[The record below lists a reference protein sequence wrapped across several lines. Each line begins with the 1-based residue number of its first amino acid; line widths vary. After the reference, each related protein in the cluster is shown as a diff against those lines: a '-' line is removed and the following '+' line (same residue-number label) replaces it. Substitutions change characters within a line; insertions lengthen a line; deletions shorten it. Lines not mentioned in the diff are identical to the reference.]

1 MVGTLHRTKFS
12 FLIMRRSG
20 CSRHNGRAAFSGLS
34 LWLLVR
40 IGSAAWAGT
49 DAPLPPG
56 VPAYCDYVLGAATS
70 SIAQQLYPRLYL
82 SGGLLTRADSV
93 NDAGIAGT
101 GTGTLWRL
109 QAGVSYSLADLNEG
123 LAIRDRARAE
133 CALYGNQSDLFA
145 FLARYD
151 EPDSI
156 PGLQAK
162 IKTLEEAL
170 PTAERILEDVR
181 GLLLRQQA
189 TLEEVN
195 ATSLRVGSLRS
206 ELGSSRARVAAA
218 ARKHPVPRE
227 PVAGLMQA
235 YQKAVGH
242 TAESESR
249 VRLSRRYDLSLRA
262 GYDRLFG
269 VRDGIPLLATLT
281 FTYNLGSLAQP
292 RAEALA
298 QQGRRGWATA
308 GVEGIHDRVAILLSK
323 LQGVLEVQ
331 SQRGREASV
340 LLADLETR
348 YKAVEKAP
356 GDSVRAY
363 RDYLWFDLIRLRA
376 EDAYLRAQ
384 TEELRA
390 LLPPS
395 SD

>member
-1 MVGTLHRTKFS
+1 M
-12 FLIMRRSG
+12 
-20 CSRHNGRAAFSGLS
+20 LS
-34 LWLLVR
+34 LWLLVQ
-40 IGSAAWAGT
+40 IGSVAWAGN
-49 DAPLPPG
+49 DESLPPG
-56 VPAYCDYVLGAATS
+56 VPAYCDYVQGAATS
-70 SIAQQLYPRLYL
+70 SIAQQMYPRLYL
-82 SGGLLTRADSV
+82 SGGLLTQADRV
-93 NDAGIAGT
+93 NDVGVAGT
-101 GTGTLWRL
+101 GTGALWRL
-109 QAGVSYSLADLNEG
+109 QAGLSYSLADLNEG

-170 PTAERILEDVR
+170 PAAERILEDVH

-218 ARKHPVPRE
+218 ARKHPVPRA
-227 PVAGLMQA
+227 PVAGLMQS
-235 YQKAVGH
+235 YQKAVGL

-308 GVEGIHDRVAILLSK
+308 GVESIHDRVAILLSK

-356 GDSVRAY
+356 GDAVRAY

-395 SD
+395 SEVNAQP

>member
-1 MVGTLHRTKFS
+1 MVGTLRRTRFS
-12 FLIMRRSG
+12 FFIMRRSG
-20 CSRHNGRAAFSGLS
+20 CSLHTGLAGGLS
-34 LWLLVR
+34 LGLLAWTS
-40 IGSAAWAGT
+40 SAAWAET

-101 GTGTLWRL
+101 GNGTLWRL

-133 CALYGNQSDLFA
+133 CTLYRNQSDLFA

-151 EPDSI
+151 QPDSI

-162 IKTLEEAL
+162 ILTLEEAL
-170 PTAERILEDVR
+170 PTAERILENMR
-181 GLLLRQQA
+181 GLLLRQQS
-189 TLEEVN
+189 TLEAVN
-195 ATSLRVGSLRS
+195 ATSLRVDALRS
-206 ELGSSRARVAAA
+206 ELGSCRARVAAS

-227 PVAGLMQA
+227 PAAILMQS
-235 YQKAVGH
+235 YEKAVGH
-242 TAESESR
+242 TAESESQ

-269 VRDGIPLLATLT
+269 VRDGVPLLATLT

-298 QQGRRGWATA
+298 QQGRKGWATT
-308 GVEGIHDRVAILLSK
+308 GVEGIHDRVAVLLAK
-323 LQGVLEVQ
+323 LQGTLQVQ
-331 SQRGREASV
+331 AQRGRETSA

-348 YKAVEKAP
+348 YKAVEHAP
-356 GDSVRAY
+356 GDSVGAY

-384 TEELRA
+384 TAELRV

-395 SD
+395 SE

>member
-1 MVGTLHRTKFS
+1 MLLRVVF
-12 FLIMRRSG
+12 
-20 CSRHNGRAAFSGLS
+20 AA
-34 LWLLVR
+34 R
-40 IGSAAWAGT
+40 AGT
-49 DAPLPPG
+49 DEPLAPG

-70 SIAQQLYPRLYL
+70 SSSQQIYPRLYL
-82 SGGLLTRADSV
+82 SGGLLTMADSV
-93 NDAGIAGT
+93 NDVGVAGT
-101 GTGTLWRL
+101 STGTLWRL
-109 QAGVSYSLADLNEG
+109 QAGMSYSLADLNEG

-133 CALYGNQSDLFA
+133 CGLYRNQSDLFA

-151 EPDSI
+151 EPDSM

-162 IKTLEEAL
+162 IGILEQAL
-170 PTAERILEDVR
+170 PTAERILDDVR

-189 TLEEVN
+189 TIEEVN

-218 ARKHPVPRE
+218 ARKHAVPRE
-227 PVAGLMQA
+227 PVAVLMQSH
-235 YQKAVGH
+235 QKAVSN

-292 RAEALA
+292 RSEALA
-298 QQGRRGWATA
+298 QQGRIGWATT
-308 GVEGIHDRVAILLSK
+308 GVEGIHDRVAVLLSK
-323 LQGVLEVQ
+323 LQGLLEVQ
-331 SQRGREASV
+331 SQRAREASV

-348 YKAVEKAP
+348 YKAVENAP

-395 SD
+395 GD